1 MFNHKTKNNPVHML
15 IMEQINDV
23 ENCLI
28 QFESFIRASSAQDVS
43 FDSLNT
49 LAKGIIEAEAVADV
63 SLRKMIDSL
72 SGSSFLTATRQDL
85 ISIATGC
92 DAVANKCENYAKMS
106 VVQNFV
112 FPDEYNEDLLRIV
125 SISRK
130 QFDVLRKS
138 ISLLFSD
145 FGGLLKDHSILDEIR
160 KYETEIDKIEESLY
174 ERIFKMDISLPE
186 KMQMSDFADKIA
198 DISDI
203 IENLADKIQIML
215 VTRKA

>member
-1 MFNHKTKNNPVHML
+1 MFNHKIKNNPVHML

-28 QFESFIRASSAQDVS
+28 QFESFIRASSSGDVS
-43 FDSLNT
+43 MDT
-49 LAKGIIEAEAVADV
+49 LKTLSKGISEAEAVADE

-72 SGSSFLTATRQDL
+72 ASSSFLTATRQDL

-92 DAVANKCENYAKMS
+92 DAIANKCESYAKMS
-106 VVQNFV
+106 VFQSFV
-112 FPDEYNEDLLRIV
+112 FPGEYSEDLLKII
-125 SISRK
+125 SISRE

-145 FGGLLKDHSILDEIR
+145 FGTLLKDHSILDEIR
-160 KYETEIDKIEESLY
+160 THESRIDEIEEKLY
-174 ERIFKMDISLPE
+174 ERIFKMDITLAE

-198 DISDI
+198 ELSDI

>member
-28 QFESFIRASSAQDVS
+28 QFESFIRASSAQNVS

-92 DAVANKCENYAKMS
+92 DAIANKCENYAKMS
-106 VVQNFV
+106 VVQKFI

-125 SISRK
+125 L
-130 QFDVLRKS
+130 LRAT
-138 ISLLFSD
+138 L
-145 FGGLLKDHSILDEIR
+145 
-160 KYETEIDKIEESLY
+160 
-174 ERIFKMDISLPE
+174 
-186 KMQMSDFADKIA
+186 
-198 DISDI
+198 
-203 IENLADKIQIML
+203 
-215 VTRKA
+215 

>member
-1 MFNHKTKNNPVHML
+1 MFNHKIKNNPVHML

-28 QFESFIRASSAQDVS
+28 QFESFIRASSAPNVS
-43 FDSLNT
+43 FDT
-49 LAKGIIEAEAVADV
+49 LKTLSKGISEAEAVADG

-72 SGSSFLTATRQDL
+72 AGSSFLTATRQDL

-92 DAVANKCENYAKMS
+92 DAIANKCEGYAKMS
-106 VVQNFV
+106 VFQSFV
-112 FPDEYNEDLLRIV
+112 FPTEYSEDLLKII
-125 SISRK
+125 SICRE

-145 FGGLLKDHSILDEIR
+145 FGSLLKDHSILDQIR
-160 KYETEIDKIEESLY
+160 EYESQVDEIEESLY
-174 ERIFKMDISLPE
+174 ERIFKLDITLAE
-186 KMQMSDFADKIA
+186 KMQMSEFADKIA
-198 DISDI
+198 DLSDI
-203 IENLADKIQIML
+203 IEDLADKIQIML

>member
-1 MFNHKTKNNPVHML
+1 MFNHKIKNNPVHML

-28 QFESFIRASSAQDVS
+28 QFESFIRASSSGDVS
-43 FDSLNT
+43 MDT
-49 LAKGIIEAEAVADV
+49 LKTLSKGISEAEAVADE

-72 SGSSFLTATRQDL
+72 ASSSFLTATRQDL

-92 DAVANKCENYAKMS
+92 DAIANKCENYTKMS
-106 VVQNFV
+106 VFQNFV
-112 FPDEYNEDLLRIV
+112 FPGEYSEDLLSIIA
-125 SISRK
+125 ISRE
-130 QFDVLRKS
+130 QFDILRKS

-145 FGGLLKDHSILDEIR
+145 FGSLLKDHSILDEIR
-160 KYETEIDKIEESLY
+160 KHESKVDAIEESLY
-174 ERIFKMDISLPE
+174 ERIFKLDISLAE
-186 KMQMSDFADKIA
+186 KMQMKEFTDNISDL
-198 DISDI
+198 SDI

>member
-1 MFNHKTKNNPVHML
+1 MFNHKVKNNPVHML
-15 IMEQINDV
+15 IMEQVNDV

-28 QFESFIRASSAQDVS
+28 QFESFIRASSAPNVS
-43 FDSLNT
+43 FDTLNT
-49 LAKGIIEAEAVADV
+49 LAKGISDAEAVADV

-85 ISIATGC
+85 IEIASGC
-92 DAVANKCENYAKMS
+92 DAIANKCENYSKMS
-106 VVQNFV
+106 VVQHFV
-112 FPDEYNEDLLRIV
+112 FPAEFSEDLLKIT

-145 FGGLLKDHSILDEIR
+145 FGSLLKDHSILDEIR
-160 KYETEIDKIEESLY
+160 KYESEVDEIEENLY
-174 ERIFKMDISLPE
+174 IRIFNSEIQLAE
-186 KMQMSDFADKIA
+186 KMQMKEFADNIA
-198 DISDI
+198 EISDI

>member
-1 MFNHKTKNNPVHML
+1 MFNHKIKNNPVHTL
-15 IMEQINDV
+15 IMDQINDV

-28 QFESFIRASSAQDVS
+28 QFESFIRASSAPNVS
-43 FDSLNT
+43 FDTLGT
-49 LAKGIIEAEAVADV
+49 LAKGISDAEAVADI

-72 SGSSFLTATRQDL
+72 GGSSFLTATRQDL

-92 DAVANKCENYAKMS
+92 DAIANKCESYAKMS
-106 VVQNFV
+106 VFQSFV
-112 FPDEYNEDLLRIV
+112 FPGEYSEDLLKII
-125 SISRK
+125 SISRE

-145 FGGLLKDHSILDEIR
+145 FGTLLKDHSILDEIR
-160 KYETEIDKIEESLY
+160 KYESQVDTIEESLY
-174 ERIFKMDISLPE
+174 ERIFKMDITLAE
-186 KMQMSDFADKIA
+186 KMQMREFADHIA
-198 DISDI
+198 ELSDI

>member
-1 MFNHKTKNNPVHML
+1 MFNRKTQNNPVHML
-15 IMEQINDV
+15 IMDQINDV

-28 QFESFIRASSAQDVS
+28 QFESFIRASSANTTS
-43 FDSLNT
+43 FETLSSLSN
-49 LAKGIIEAEAVADV
+49 GISEAEAVADI

-92 DAVANKCENYAKMS
+92 DAIANKCESYAKMS
-106 VVQNFV
+106 VVQSFV
-112 FPDEYNEDLLRIV
+112 FPNEYNEDLMKIIE
-125 SISRK
+125 ISRK

-145 FGGLLKDHSILDEIR
+145 FGKLLKDHSILDEIR
-160 KYETEIDKIEESLY
+160 KLESEVDIIEESLY
-174 ERIFKMDISLPE
+174 ERIFKMDVSLAE
-186 KMQMSDFADKIA
+186 KMQMREFADKIA
-198 DISDI
+198 ELSDI

>member
-28 QFESFIRASSAQDVS
+28 QFESFIRASSAPNTS
-43 FDSLNT
+43 FDTLKT
-49 LAKGIIEAEAVADV
+49 LANGICEAEDTADR

-106 VVQNFV
+106 VFQQFV
-112 FPDEYNEDLLRIV
+112 FPIEYSEDLLNII
-125 SISRK
+125 SISRE
-130 QFDVLRKS
+130 QFEVLRKS

-145 FGGLLKDHSILDEIR
+145 FGSLLKDHSILDEIR
-160 KYETEIDKIEESLY
+160 KHESSVDTIEENLY
-174 ERIFKMDISLPE
+174 EKIFKMDISLAE
-186 KMQMSDFADKIA
+186 KMQMKEFADNIA
-198 DISDI
+198 EISDI
-203 IENLADKIQIML
+203 VENLADKIQIML

>member
-1 MFNHKTKNNPVHML
+1 MFNHKVKNNPVHML
-15 IMEQINDV
+15 IMEQVNDV

-28 QFESFIRASSAQDVS
+28 QFESFIRASSSPDVS
-43 FDSLNT
+43 PETLKT
-49 LAKGIIEAEAVADV
+49 LAGGIYDAEGVADV

-85 ISIATGC
+85 IEIASGC
-92 DAVANKCENYAKMS
+92 DAIANKCENYAKMS
-106 VVQNFV
+106 VFQNFV
-112 FPDEYNEDLLRIV
+112 FPNEYSEDLLNII
-125 SISRK
+125 SISRE

-138 ISLLFSD
+138 VSLLFSD

-160 KYETEIDKIEESLY
+160 KQESNVDAIEESLY
-174 ERIFKMDISLPE
+174 ERIFKMDVQLAE
-186 KMQMSDFADKIA
+186 KMQMKEFADNIA
-198 DISDI
+198 EISDI

>member
-1 MFNHKTKNNPVHML
+1 MFNHKIKNNPVHML

-28 QFESFIRASSAQDVS
+28 QFESFIRASSAPNVS
-43 FDSLNT
+43 FDTLST
-49 LAKGIIEAEAVADV
+49 LAKGIGEAEAVADV

-72 SGSSFLTATRQDL
+72 VGSSYLTATREDL

-92 DAVANKCENYAKMS
+92 DAIANKCENYAKMS
-106 VVQNFV
+106 VFQQFI
-112 FPDEYNEDLLRIV
+112 FPDEYSEDLLKIV
-125 SISRK
+125 SISHE
-130 QFDVLRKS
+130 QFEVLRKS

-145 FGGLLKDHSILDEIR
+145 FGSLLKDHSILDEIR
-160 KYETEIDKIEESLY
+160 KHESKVDAIEERLY
-174 ERIFKMDISLPE
+174 ERIFKMDITLAE

-198 DISDI
+198 ELSDI